1 MGSWMLY
8 GANGYTAKLMLDIA
22 LQRGHRP
29 VIAGRN
35 RDAIEAIARTHGL
48 PARIFDL
55 SEPNTVA
62 SALNGIDAVMHCA
75 GPFSATS
82 APMLEACLKSG
93 AHYLDIT
100 GELDVFAHCHQQDAR
115 ARERGIVVMPGTG
128 FDVVP
133 TDCLAA
139 MLKRDLPDAQALVL
153 AFEAGGGPS
162 HGTALTAVEGLGKGG
177 RVRRDGVVVTVP
189 LAWKTRTFDRDGEAR
204 HAMTIP
210 WGDVYTAHVSTGIP
224 DIEVYMGVSPAT
236 AARLRKLNFVRP
248 LLGLGFVQNFMKKK
262 IRSGGPDDG
271 KRQNS
276 GCTIWGEV
284 RNAAGVEVKKQLR
297 TANGYDLTATAA
309 MGILDHIIAK
319 RPAGGFYTA
328 SQMMGADYILSL
340 PGSHLIESAGA

>member
-8 GANGYTAKLMLDIA
+8 GANGYTAGLMLDIA
-22 LQRGHRP
+22 LARGHRP
-29 VIAGRN
+29 VLAGRN
-35 RDAIEAIARTHGL
+35 REAVEALARRHQL

-55 SEPNTVA
+55 QEANTVA
-62 SALNGIDAVMHCA
+62 SALTGIEAVMHCA

-82 APMLEACLKSG
+82 APMLEGCLKAG

-100 GELDVFAHCHQQDAR
+100 GEMEVFAHCHQQDAR

-139 MLKRDLPDAQALVL
+139 MLKRDLPDASELVL

-162 HGTALTAVEGLGKGG
+162 HGTALTAVEGLSKGG
-177 RVRRDGVVVTVP
+177 RVRRDGQIVRVP
-189 LAWKTRTFDRDGEAR
+189 LAYKTRCFDRDGESR

-210 WGDVYTAHVSTGIP
+210 WGDVYTAYVSTGIP
-224 DIEVYMGVSPAT
+224 NVEVYMGVSPGT
-236 AARLRKLNFVRP
+236 AARVKKLNIIRP

-262 IRSGGPDDG
+262 IRSGGPDNE
-271 KRQNS
+271 KRGSS
-276 GCTIWGEV
+276 GCTVWGEV
-284 RNAAGVEVKKQLR
+284 RNVAGLAVKKQLR
-297 TANGYDLTATAA
+297 TVNGYDLTATAS
-309 MGILDHIIAK
+309 MGILDHVLSK
-319 RPAGGFYTA
+319 QPAGGFYTA

-340 PGSHLIESAGA
+340 PGSVLV

>member
-8 GANGYTAKLMLDIA
+8 GANGYTAGLMLDIA
-22 LQRGHRP
+22 LKRGHRP
-29 VIAGRN
+29 VVAGRN
-35 RDAIEAIARTHGL
+35 REAIEAIAHKHGL
-48 PARIFDL
+48 PARIFCLQD
-55 SEPNTVA
+55 PTTVA
-62 SALNGIDAVMHCA
+62 SALTGIEAVMHCA

-82 APMLEACLKSG
+82 APMLEGCLKAG

-100 GELDVFAHCHQQDAR
+100 GEMDVFALCHQQDQR
-115 ARERGIVVMPGTG
+115 AKDRGIVVMPGTG

-139 MLKRDLPDAQALVL
+139 MLKRDLPDATELVL

-177 RVRRDGVVVTVP
+177 RVRRNGQIERVP
-189 LAWKTRTFDRDGEAR
+189 LAYKTRSFDRDGEAR

-210 WGDVYTAHVSTGIP
+210 WGDVYTSYVSTGIP
-224 DIEVYMGVSPAT
+224 NVEVYMGVSPTT
-236 AARLRKLNFVRP
+236 AERLKKMNIIRP

-262 IRSGGPDDG
+262 IRAGGPDDS
-271 KRQNS
+271 KRGS
-276 GCTIWGEV
+276 TGCTIWGEV

-297 TANGYDLTATAA
+297 TANGYDLTATAS
-309 MGILDHIIAK
+309 MGILDHILAK
-319 RPAGGFYTA
+319 HPAGGFYTA

-340 PGSHLIESAGA
+340 PGTTLHA

>member
-8 GANGYTAKLMLDIA
+8 GANGYTAQLILDIA
-22 LQRGHRP
+22 LKRGHRP
-29 VIAGRN
+29 VLAGRN
-35 RDAIEAIARTHGL
+35 RDAIEAMAHAHQL

-55 SEPNTVA
+55 ADANTVA
-62 SALNGIDAVMHCA
+62 SALSGIEAVMHCA

-82 APMLEACLKSG
+82 APMLEGCLKSG

-100 GELDVFAHCHQQDAR
+100 GEMEVFAHCHQQHAR
-115 ARERGIVVMPGTG
+115 ARARGIVVMPGTG

-139 MLKRDLPDAQALVL
+139 MLKRDLPDATELVL

-177 RVRRDGVVVTVP
+177 RVRRNGEIVRVP
-189 LAWKTRTFDRDGEAR
+189 LAYKTRTFDRDGEAR

-210 WGDVYTAHVSTGIP
+210 WGDVYTSFVSTGIP
-224 DIEVYMGVSPAT
+224 NVEVYMGVSPGT
-236 AARLRKLNFVRP
+236 AARLKKLNYVRP

-262 IRSGGPDDG
+262 IHSGGPDNG
-271 KRQNS
+271 KRSNS
-276 GCTIWGEV
+276 GCTVWGEV
-284 RNAAGVEVKKQLR
+284 RNAAGIEVKKQLR
-297 TANGYDLTATAA
+297 TVNGYDLTAAAA
-309 MGILDHIIAK
+309 MGILDHVISK
-319 RPAGGFYTA
+319 HPEGGFYTA

-340 PGSHLIESAGA
+340 PGTQLI

>member
-8 GANGYTAKLMLDIA
+8 GANGYTAGLMLDVA
-22 LQRGHRP
+22 LKRGHRP
-29 VIAGRN
+29 VLAGRN
-35 RDAIEAIARTHGL
+35 RDAIEALSRKHQL

-55 SEPNTVA
+55 SEPNTVS
-62 SALNGIDAVMHCA
+62 SALSGIEAVMHCA

-82 APMLEACLKSG
+82 APILAACLVTG

-100 GELDVFAHCHQQDAR
+100 GEMDVFAHCHQQDAR

-139 MLKRDLPDAQALVL
+139 MLKRDLPDATELVL

-177 RVRRDGVVVTVP
+177 RVRRDGEVRTVP
-189 LAWKTRTFDRDGEAR
+189 LAYKTRLFDRDGEER

-210 WGDVYTAHVSTGIP
+210 WGDVYTAYVSTGIP
-224 DIEVYMGVSPAT
+224 NIEVYMGISPGT
-236 AARLRKLNFVRP
+236 AKRLRRMNMIRP
-248 LLGLGFVQNFMKKK
+248 LLGLGMVQRFLKNK
-262 IRSGGPDDG
+262 IRAGGPDDD
-271 KRQNS
+271 KRRNS
-276 GCTIWGEV
+276 GCTVWGEV
-284 RNAAGVEVKKQLR
+284 RNAAGMEVKKQLR
-297 TANGYDLTATAA
+297 TVNGYELTASASI
-309 MGILDHIIAK
+309 GILDHVLAS
-319 RPAGGFYTA
+319 RPPGGFYTA

-340 PGSHLIESAGA
+340 PGSQLV

>member
-8 GANGYTAKLMLDIA
+8 GANGYTAGLMLDIA
-22 LQRGHRP
+22 LKRGHRP
-29 VIAGRN
+29 VVAGRN
-35 RDAIEAIARTHGL
+35 RDAIEAIAHKHGL

-55 SEPNTVA
+55 QDANTVA
-62 SALNGIDAVMHCA
+62 SALNGIEAVMHCA

-82 APMLEACLKSG
+82 APMLEGCLKAG

-100 GELDVFAHCHQQDAR
+100 GEMDVFAHCHQQDQR
-115 ARERGIVVMPGTG
+115 AKDRGIVVMPGPG

-139 MLKRDLPDAQALVL
+139 MLKRDLPDANELVL

-177 RVRRDGVVVTVP
+177 RVRRNGQIERVP
-189 LAWKTRTFDRDGEAR
+189 LAYKTRTFDRDGEAR

-210 WGDVYTAHVSTGIP
+210 WGDVYTSYVSTGIP
-224 DIEVYMGVSPAT
+224 NVEVYMGVSPTT
-236 AARLRKLNFVRP
+236 AQRLKKMNIIRP

-262 IRSGGPDDG
+262 IRAGGPDDS
-271 KRQNS
+271 KRGS
-276 GCTIWGEV
+276 TGCTIWGEV

-297 TANGYDLTATAA
+297 TANGYDLTATAG
-309 MGILDHIIAK
+309 MGILDHILAK
-319 RPAGGFYTA
+319 HPAGGFYTA

-340 PGSHLIESAGA
+340 PGTSLQ